1 MIEMTS
7 DLKPIST
14 QSQQIFTNKYVSKV
28 LVKFRPLSIV
38 DVVYEW
44 PLLYFDFAD
53 LRVLIT
59 FDRKLEKL
67 KSLNYIQLKSAEM
80 KSRTEFLLFFVTIYK
95 FLIKL

>member
-44 PLLYFDFAD
+44 PLMYLDFAD
-53 LRVLIT
+53 LRGLIT
-59 FDRKLEKL
+59 FDRKK
-67 KSLNYIQLKSAEM
+67 
-80 KSRTEFLLFFVTIYK
+80 
-95 FLIKL
+95 